1 MAGVGKQSL
10 TERSLLSRLRLPTA
24 TSKLLFHTHKSRSH
38 RMACRLKKI
47 KEHRPIAWNDLQN
60 VKMTN
65 NSLFLRGKDGIDKE
79 LNITHLEYR
88 RLRSGTYI
96 CSVEVSGSKLM

>member
-1 MAGVGKQSL
+1 L
-10 TERSLLSRLRLPTA
+10 TVRIFLSMSPYPTA
-24 TSKLLFHTHKSRSH
+24 TSKLLFHTHTPRTH
-38 RMACRLKKI
+38 GMAGRLKKI
-47 KEHRPIAWNDLQN
+47 KQHRPIAWNDLQN

-88 RLRSGTYI
+88 RLRSRTYI